1 MYSTTA
7 VLLRSPLMNVRSFAE
22 VEIDNIPYSGGWSE
36 NTFSTW
42 VYLCVTSE
50 SFPPHRAALSLS
62 LLLLFLLLFPVWLPS
77 APSAL
82 PRSAS
87 WPFWFCPCIL
97 PLFSNILPLVIWPT
111 FYLRILPSSV
121 SGSLKS
127 SRFSQVCLVILLFP
141 SHWDE
146 LCVFTPFILFL
157 YENRSPFLEF
167 IIK

>member
-1 MYSTTA
+1 ME
-7 VLLRSPLMNVRSFAE
+7 AE
-22 VEIDNIPYSGGWSE
+22 VRILLALEFISVSHQKAFLPTGQLCPSAFSSSSSSSSPSG
-36 NTFSTW
+36 F
-42 VYLCVTSE
+42 
-50 SFPPHRAALSLS
+50 H
-62 LLLLFLLLFPVWLPS
+62 LLLISLTSFCKLAFLI
-77 APSAL
+77 
-82 PRSAS
+82 
-87 WPFWFCPCIL
+87 CPCIL
-97 PLFSNILPLVIWPT
+97 ALFSNILPLVIWPT